1 MQIRRY
7 INYSSLFRFIN
18 LLKEQVSQ
26 IEMTKVISSIG
37 ILDPHVVQLSLCL
50 DEPCVVD
57 EDVNV
62 VHLFLHRFREVLNRL
77 PFAEV
82 EGEVFDLSG

>member
-1 MQIRRY
+1 
-7 INYSSLFRFIN
+7 
-18 LLKEQVSQ
+18 
-26 IEMTKVISSIG
+26 MTKVISSIG
-37 ILDPHVVQLSLCL
+37 ILDPHVVQLSLCF

-57 EDVNV
+57 EDVDV
-62 VHLFLHRFREVLNRL
+62 VHLLLHRFREVLNRF